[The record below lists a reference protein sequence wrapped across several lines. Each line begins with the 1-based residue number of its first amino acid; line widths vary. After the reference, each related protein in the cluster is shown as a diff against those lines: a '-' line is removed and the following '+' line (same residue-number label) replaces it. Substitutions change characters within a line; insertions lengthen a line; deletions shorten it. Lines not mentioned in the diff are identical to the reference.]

1 MGPTHAAPLHIP
13 GGMGDI
19 PDRVSDAAPS
29 KVDVGKAVAA
39 MAIVLVVDD
48 YRAMAE
54 TVAARLQADGHTVE
68 TALSGELA
76 LASLRVRPADAVVLD
91 VSMPG
96 MSGLDVLRALR
107 AEGLLP
113 GLRVV
118 MFSATDGAR
127 TESLRLGA
135 AEFVL
140 KDDAD
145 DLPSLVVPYQQG
157 PVVPKA

>member
-1 MGPTHAAPLHIP
+1 MS
-13 GGMGDI
+13 DI

-29 KVDVGKAVAA
+29 KVRVGKAVAA
-39 MAIVLVVDD
+39 MAVVLVVDD
-48 YRAMAE
+48 HPAMADK
-54 TVAARLQADGHTVE
+54 VAARLQADGHAVE
-68 TALSGELA
+68 TALSGERA
-76 LASLRVRPADAVVLD
+76 LASLRSRPADAVVLD

-113 GLRVV
+113 ALRVI

-127 TESLRLGA
+127 KESLRLGA

-140 KDDAD
+140 KEDAE
-145 DLPSLVVPYQQG
+145 DLLRFVVPHQAE
-157 PVVPKA
+157 PHVPKM